1 MIDFVLIYIL
11 IIEDL
16 VHNSSES
23 DTWVKLDPGR
33 REHEVNMAF
42 VLVRPEFNDS
52 TKIELAN
59 DFMRFNQCVHVG
71 FEAMLSIDALL
82 VKFDLDEAVRVR
94 SDNKVNFSP
103 INHNDFLHIIH
114 DIW

>member
-1 MIDFVLIYIL
+1 MIDFVLVYIL

-42 VLVRPEFNDS
+42 VLVCPELDDS
-52 TKIELAN
+52 TEIELAD
-59 DFMRFNQCVHVG
+59 DFMT
-71 FEAMLSIDALL
+71 
-82 VKFDLDEAVRVR
+82 FD
-94 SDNKVNFSP
+94 
-103 INHNDFLHIIH
+103 
-114 DIW
+114 